1 MILRSIFKMSI
12 HSIMSN
18 KIRTF
23 LTMLGI
29 IIGVFSVIVL
39 ISIGQG
45 ATASVMDTIS
55 SMGSNIISINISDRR
70 SSFDYK
76 DLIELENL
84 EGVKSATPIYNI
96 YGAVSHDLKS
106 EKVRVVG
113 ANENYFNINNYE
125 LEYGRLI
132 SPIDVDYR
140 NKVAVMGLTT
150 VNNLFGYDD
159 PIDNEI
165 LIDGQKYTVV
175 GVLKPKGSSIIGDY
189 DDIVIIPI
197 SNIMRQK
204 RTAVIHEITAQA
216 ESADTARQAAENIE
230 SYLYDYLGNDESY
243 TVFSQGQ
250 ILDIMD
256 DITGMLTAM
265 LAGIAGISLLV
276 GGIGIMNIML
286 VTVSERTR
294 EIGIRK
300 ALGAGRGSIM
310 LQFLIESS
318 IISGIGGIIGV
329 LSGIYASS
337 YISKL
342 LGTRLVINMYV
353 LTVAFGFSLLIG
365 LFFGLYPANKAS
377 KLRPIDALR
386 FE

>member
-1 MILRSIFKMSI
+1 
-12 HSIMSN
+12 MSN

-165 LIDGQKYTVV
+165 LVDGHKYTVV

-365 LFFGLYPANKAS
+365 LFFGLFPANKAS

>member
-1 MILRSIFKMSI
+1 MILKSILKMSF

-18 KIRTF
+18 KTRTF

-29 IIGVFSVIVL
+29 IIGVFSIIVL

-45 ATASVMDTIS
+45 ATASVVDIIS
-55 SMGSNIISINISDRR
+55 GMGSNIISINIYDRKV
-70 SSFDYK
+70 SFDYK
-76 DLIELENL
+76 DLIELEKL
-84 EGVKSATPIYNI
+84 DGIKCVTPIYSINGTVDYDI
-96 YGAVSHDLKS
+96 KS
-106 EKVRVVG
+106 KNVNVIG

-125 LEYGRLI
+125 LGYGRLI
-132 SPIDVDYR
+132 NPIDVDYR

-159 PIDNEI
+159 PIEKEV
-165 LIDGQKYTVV
+165 LIDGKKYTVI
-175 GVLKPKGSSIIGDY
+175 GVLNAKGSSILGDY

-204 RTAVIHEITAQA
+204 RTVVIHEITAQA
-216 ESADTARQAAENIE
+216 ESADAARQAAQNIE
-230 SYLYDYLGNDESY
+230 NYLYDYFGNDESY

-256 DITGMLTAM
+256 DIAGMLTAM
-265 LAGIAGISLLV
+265 LAGISGISLLV

-300 ALGAGRGSIM
+300 ALGAGRGNIM

-318 IISGIGGIIGV
+318 ILSGTGGIIGV

-342 LGTRLVINMYV
+342 LGTRLIINIYV
-353 LTVAFGFSLLIG
+353 LTVSFGFSLLIG
-365 LFFGLYPANKAS
+365 IFFGLYPASRAS
-377 KLRPIDALR
+377 RLKPIDALR

>member
-1 MILRSIFKMSI
+1 MILKSIFKMSI

-45 ATASVMDTIS
+45 ASASVVDIIS
-55 SMGSNIISINISDRR
+55 SIGSNIISINIYDRKV
-70 SSFDYK
+70 SFDYK

-84 EGVKSATPIYNI
+84 EGVKYVTPIYNI
-96 YGAVSHDLKS
+96 RGTVTHDLKS
-106 EKVRVVG
+106 KNVNVVG

-125 LEYGRLI
+125 LGYGRLI
-132 SPIDVDYR
+132 NPIDVDYR
-140 NKVAVMGLTT
+140 NNVAVIGLTT
-150 VNNLFGYDD
+150 VKNLFGYET
-159 PIDNEI
+159 PIDKEVS
-165 LIDGQKYTVV
+165 IDGQKYTVV
-175 GVLKPKGSSIIGDY
+175 GVLDKKGSSIFGDY

-197 SNIMRQK
+197 SNIMRQEK
-204 RTAVIHEITAQA
+204 TAVIHEITAQA
-216 ESADTARQAAENIE
+216 ESADDARLASLNIIN
-230 SYLYDYLGNDESY
+230 YLYNYFGNDESY

-286 VTVSERTR
+286 VTVSERTK

-300 ALGAGRGSIM
+300 SLGAGRGSIM

-342 LGTRLVINMYV
+342 LGINLVINMYV
-353 LTVAFGFSLLIG
+353 LTIAFGFSLLIG

-377 KLRPIDALR
+377 KLKPVEALR